1 MTDYVLIPFSK
12 VQEVLSSVE
21 IHGKLVTGILNDLK
35 TPAKR
40 KERKRKND
48 GRE

>member
-1 MTDYVLIPFSK
+1 MTDHVLIPLPK
-12 VQEVLSSVE
+12 VKELLHSVE

-40 KERKRKND
+40 KERKRKHE
-48 GRE
+48 RK